1 MLISINEIRF
11 KVVLTTIINH
21 QSIESMMTLDDLK
34 LPFNTYRYLLHILLY
49 LTYIY
54 IYRSIILIIIIV
66 IIYFIMLSFCYMIN
80 III

>member
-54 IYRSIILIIIIV
+54 I
-66 IIYFIMLSFCYMIN
+66 FIGLSF
-80 III
+80 